1 MPTTKYACEKCDAEV
16 KHGEKYCHECG
27 IKLEWPEEERGS
39 HPVKAEAKKVAVID
53 GGEVDDFV
61 NTSLG
66 SGVAMIFFCV
76 LGLFLGPAVL
86 IRRSAIK
93 SKMVDGQIIKDEKAR
108 ILKHLKAI
116 KIDATVAHVL
126 TCLDVLVS
134 LSQAAQLATTE
145 NSFGRSST
153 NTGLFIGYAILLV
166 GMNII
171 GIAVTSSIKKKA
183 KAAISSL
190 EN

>member
-1 MPTTKYACEKCDAEV
+1 
-16 KHGEKYCHECG
+16 
-27 IKLEWPEEERGS
+27 
-39 HPVKAEAKKVAVID
+39 
-53 GGEVDDFV
+53 
-61 NTSLG
+61 
-66 SGVAMIFFCV
+66 MILLIRCV